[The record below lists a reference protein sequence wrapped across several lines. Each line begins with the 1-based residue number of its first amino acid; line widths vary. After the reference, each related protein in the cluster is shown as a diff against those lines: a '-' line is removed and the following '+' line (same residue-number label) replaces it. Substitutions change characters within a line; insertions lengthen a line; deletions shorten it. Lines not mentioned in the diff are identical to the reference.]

1 MLAKQGAADHL
12 SDWPVMAFHRQPRLI
27 VDRFSLYHVL
37 RYRVQNV
44 RMRIGELAVKAEV
57 NIQTLRFYEREGLL
71 LRPVRTASGY
81 RSYAE
86 RDLERVRF
94 IRLCQGLG
102 FTLRE
107 IEKLLILHK
116 SVTDYQGTPKKKPAA
131 VREIVLMANER
142 LELID
147 EKIKALSL
155 MRSELTSL
163 VAALGQEPPVA
174 CPLCG

>member
-1 MLAKQGAADHL
+1 
-12 SDWPVMAFHRQPRLI
+12 
-27 VDRFSLYHVL
+27 
-37 RYRVQNV
+37 
-44 RMRIGELAVKAEV
+44 MRIGELAAMAEV

-71 LRPVRTASGY
+71 LQPVRTASGY

-107 IEKLLILHK
+107 IDKLLVLHK
-116 SVTDYQGTPKKKPAA
+116 GVTEYRGTPKKKPAA
-131 VREIVLMANER
+131 LQEIVTMANER

-147 EKIKALSL
+147 EKIRALNL
-155 MRSELTSL
+155 MRAELTSL
-163 VAALGQEPPVA
+163 VTALGEEPPVA
-174 CPLCG
+174 CPISR

>member
-1 MLAKQGAADHL
+1 
-12 SDWPVMAFHRQPRLI
+12 
-27 VDRFSLYHVL
+27 
-37 RYRVQNV
+37 
-44 RMRIGELAVKAEV
+44 MRIGELAAKAEV

-71 LRPVRTASGY
+71 LQPVRTASGY

-86 RDLERVRF
+86 RDLARVRF

-107 IEKLLILHK
+107 IDKLLVLHK
-116 SVTDYQGTPKKKPAA
+116 SVTEYRGTPKRKPAA
-131 VREIVLMANER
+131 LQDIVIMANER

-147 EKIKALSL
+147 EKIRALSL

-163 VAALGQEPPVA
+163 VAALDEEPPVA
-174 CPLCG
+174 CPVSR

>member
-1 MLAKQGAADHL
+1 
-12 SDWPVMAFHRQPRLI
+12 
-27 VDRFSLYHVL
+27 
-37 RYRVQNV
+37 
-44 RMRIGELAVKAEV
+44 MRIGELAAKAEV

-107 IEKLLILHK
+107 IDKLLVLHK
-116 SVTDYQGTPKKKPAA
+116 SVTEYRGTPKKKPA

-147 EKIKALSL
+147 EKIRALSL

-163 VAALGQEPPVA
+163 VTALGEEPPVA
-174 CPLCG
+174 CPVSR